1 MCVYALRWLLI
12 VNPHHQT
19 SFWTFTIFPKI
30 SFRCSTES
38 VKGFWKS
45 LHSDW
50 KIQIVHW
57 KKSEMYW
64 LQMTSTTCQPH
75 PLSLTPPPPILELWP
90 DFFGLTSAILCALL
104 GYKLYG
110 TWYFDQYY
118 HRLCGMHWARAGP
131 YHRWICK
138 RFKAVFGSVNVRF
151 ETNFGSANV
160 LRQVS
165 DP

>member
-1 MCVYALRWLLI
+1 MCVCFEMIAHCKPTPSNLI
-12 VNPHHQT
+12 LDFHNF
-19 SFWTFTIFPKI
+19 SENLI
-30 SFRCSTES
+30 SLFNRECERFLKKSPFRLENTNS
-38 VKGFWKS
+38 S
-45 LHSDW
+45 L
-50 KIQIVHW
+50 